1 MAAINNIE
9 RFKQRIRE
17 GHVCVGTCVSLS
29 DPAVSELIAEAGY
42 DFTWIDS
49 EHGPL
54 DTLTILG
61 HLMALRGTDAAP
73 FVRVRCNDVNIIKPI
88 MDLAPA
94 AIIVPLVKSGQEAL
108 QAVQACKYPPVG
120 VRGYGPR
127 RGQYFGGISEEDYLE
142 TADDQTMVLVQI
154 EHVEAVK
161 NLDEILAVPGLDG
174 VCLGPKDLSGS
185 MGKLGQIADK
195 EVAAAIDTVI
205 DKVKRTDLLLGVAG
219 GYDPKT
225 LPVWLEKGI
234 QWISLNTD
242 WANMFIY
249 SKMVAE
255 AVRECELKRSS
266 KR

>member
-1 MAAINNIE
+1 MESINNIE

-17 GHVCVGTCVSLS
+17 GHVCVGTCISLS
-29 DPAVSELIAEAGY
+29 DSAVSELVAEAGY

-54 DTLTILG
+54 DLLTILG
-61 HLMALRGTDAAP
+61 HIMALRGTNTAP

-88 MDLAPA
+88 LDLVPA
-94 AIIVPLVKSGQEAL
+94 AIIVPLVRSGQDVLE
-108 QAVQACKYPPVG
+108 AVQACKYPPVG

-127 RGQYFGGISEEDYLE
+127 RGQHFGRISMEEYLE
-142 TADDQTMVLVQI
+142 TANDQTMVLVQI
-154 EHVEAVK
+154 EHFEAVK

-174 VCLGPKDLSGS
+174 VCLGPNDLSGS
-185 MGKLGQIADK
+185 MGKLGQITDK
-195 EVAAAIDTVI
+195 EVAAVIDTVI
-205 DKVKRTDLLLGVAG
+205 DKARRSGLFLGVAG

-234 QWISLNTD
+234 QWIALNTD
-242 WANMFIY
+242 WSNMFAH
-249 SKMVAE
+249 SKIVVD

-266 KR
+266 KS